1 MRAWV
6 SRPLPRELSD
16 DRAFAV
22 RVKRLGMVSLVA
34 LGLIWWLA
42 VTTTDAPRAVGAML
56 AAGWA
61 LMPLTLFASLRLP
74 ALRYALVLPASLV
87 GVGLLLV
94 VAAWLPASPA
104 AAIGWQLV
112 TGGVV
117 LGGILGAWFWF
128 RLLPVPAGLDDPFSP
143 GRWVLISLH
152 VGLIVV
158 GLVLAATALL

>member
-6 SRPLPRELSD
+6 SRPLPQELSD

-22 RVKRLGMVSLVA
+22 RVKRLGAVSMVA

-42 VTTTDAPRAVGAML
+42 VTTTAAPPAVGAML

-61 LMPLTLFASLRLP
+61 LMPATLFFSLRLP
-74 ALRYALVLPASLV
+74 ALRYGLVLPASLV
-87 GVGLLLV
+87 GAGLLLV
-94 VAAWLPASPA
+94 VTAWLPATAPA
-104 AAIGWQLV
+104 ATGWLLI
-112 TGGVV
+112 TAGVV

-128 RLLPVPAGLDDPFSP
+128 RLVPVPAALDDPFSP
-143 GRWVLISLH
+143 GRWILIALH

-158 GLVLAATALL
+158 GLMLAATALL